1 MATQKSPLSNSR
13 LLTIGYQLYESRH
26 SDWERRGKPRQI
38 PYLRLSGDWLEAAGF
53 EVGCKVC
60 SGQPIPDSGLSFLR
74 PPQVVTRR

>member
-38 PYLRLSGDWLEAAGF
+38 PYLRLSGDWLELRALRLAA
-53 EVGCKVC
+53 
-60 SGQPIPDSGLSFLR
+60 R
-74 PPQVVTRR
+74 

>member
-38 PYLRLSGDWLEAAGF
+38 PYLRLSGDWLETAGF
-53 EVGCKVC
+53 EVGCKV
-60 SGQPIPDSGLSFLR
+60 SIQVADAPDVPLR
-74 PPQVVTRR
+74 GGSRPYR